1 MKTIITAIIFTLC
14 ITRTGLTQSPRP
26 AYVPED
32 AVLAV
37 INDPDGQTNVR
48 AAASPNSRIVATIVD
63 GERFWALPGGGWRRV
78 WLTTG
83 ENGFMDSKRVAELR
97 QEDSNRQVKIVSKQ
111 TEERQ
116 ADGRQ
121 SEWRKQRDKLLIEAL
136 KTFLPT
142 GNR

>member
-1 MKTIITAIIFTLC
+1 
-14 ITRTGLTQSPRP
+14 
-26 AYVPED
+26 
-32 AVLAV
+32 
-37 INDPDGQTNVR
+37 
-48 AAASPNSRIVATIVD
+48 
-63 GERFWALPGGGWRRV
+63 
-78 WLTTG
+78 
-83 ENGFMDSKRVAELR
+83 MDSKRVAELR

-142 GNR
+142 GKR